1 MSDYLATYADHLNR
15 APSPCICGHPSG
27 LHDIDGGCCAYDPD
41 AVGMFC
47 LCEEGR

>member
-1 MSDYLATYADHLNR
+1 MSIDARSCAE
-15 APSPCICGHPSG
+15 CGHPSV